1 MMRQV
6 GVDLL
11 NYLRSLRSRLDFVGE
26 HAELWTLDTPDS
38 GAPTPQVLFL
48 PRTEPLPTEPSSGL
62 DRYIVEQGLNE
73 RVVATVSPD
82 RRGIGYGLSR
92 HRDNPALDFTRLSDE
107 PDVHFAHKRG
117 FVAKSSATDPQR
129 LRELLRLAKAEST
142 A

>member
-1 MMRQV
+1 M
-6 GVDLL
+6 
-11 NYLRSLRSRLDFVGE
+11 
-26 HAELWTLDTPDS
+26 
-38 GAPTPQVLFL
+38 
-48 PRTEPLPTEPSSGL
+48 